1 MGEAAAWRNRA
12 RRRFWM
18 RDAGRKRRIDSDEGD
33 AGTVGF
39 GGQTRAVGAV
49 GGDSHRPAGPDDTG
63 RVATDTVMFSI
74 VAAERP
80 AVRARL
86 AGFSELK

>member
-1 MGEAAAWRNRA
+1 MGEVAAWGTRNE
-12 RRRFWM
+12 RRFW
-18 RDAGRKRRIDSDEGD
+18 RCGVGRKRRIGGDEGD

-63 RVATDTVMFSI
+63 RVATDTAMFSI